1 MPTRDP
7 IHTRRHKC
15 VIYHHSRATERGSVV
30 SPQKYSEEFFH
41 TVFEAAPSGVLAVDA
56 SGRIALLN
64 VQAERMFGYSRA
76 ELIGKPV
83 EVLVPQR
90 FRGRHADLRKRA
102 AANPRI
108 RPMGTDRSFFGVR
121 KDGSEFPVE
130 VGLNPA
136 VMSTGQF
143 VVATVVD
150 ITERNADRRNA
161 WRVTTVAALL
171 LVFGLVIVFFLS
183 RSQIVPE
190 RILALGVEQPA
201 QSVDAAYA
209 AYQKHDYAYALRLAR
224 PMADQ
229 GDRRAQSLMGLIYF
243 NGDGVQRN
251 GHEAMEWYRRAADQG
266 DAEAQLKIGDMYFEG
281 RAVAQ
286 DYSEAERWY
295 HLAADQGSAA
305 AQYNL
310 GILYAKGEGV
320 PLDNVLAHMWFNLAA
335 VHFTSRLS
343 RDRAIAL
350 RGTIARKLS
359 PAEIARAQ
367 EMAREW
373 QIAKE
378 PGTAPELL
386 HGP

>member
-1 MPTRDP
+1 MS
-7 IHTRRHKC
+7 H
-15 VIYHHSRATERGSVV
+15 
-30 SPQKYSEEFFH
+30 QKNSEEYFR

-64 VQAERMFGYSRA
+64 VQAEKMFGYNRA

-90 FRGRHADLRKRA
+90 FRARHADLRKRD

-150 ITERNADRRNA
+150 ITERNARPRNA
-161 WRVTTVAALL
+161 WHVATVAALL
-171 LVFGLVIVFFLS
+171 LVFGLVIVVFLKPFT
-183 RSQIVPE
+183 QNIPE
-190 RILALGVEQPA
+190 RILGFGIEQPA
-201 QSVDAAYA
+201 QGVDAAYA
-209 AYQKHDYAYALRLAR
+209 AYQKGDYASALRFAR
-224 PMADQ
+224 PVADQ
-229 GDRRAQSLMGLIYF
+229 GESRAQSLLGLIYL
-243 NGDGVQRN
+243 NGHGVQRN
-251 GHEAMEWYRRAADQG
+251 DPEAMKWYRRAADQG
-266 DAEAQLKIGDMYFEG
+266 DAGAQLKIGDMYFEG

-286 DYSEAERWY
+286 DYHEAGRWY
-295 HLAADQGSAA
+295 RLAADGGNAA

-320 PLDNVLAHMWFNLAA
+320 PLDNVVAHMWFNLAA

-343 RDRAIAL
+343 RDRAIAI
-350 RGTIARKLS
+350 RNTIARKLS

-367 EMAREW
+367 EMASEW
-373 QIAKE
+373 QIARE
-378 PGTAPELL
+378 REIAPEWR
-386 HGP
+386 HSP

>member
-1 MPTRDP
+1 
-7 IHTRRHKC
+7 
-15 VIYHHSRATERGSVV
+15 V
-30 SPQKYSEEFFH
+30 SPQKYSEEYFR

-64 VQAERMFGYSRA
+64 AQAERMFGYSRA
-76 ELIGKPV
+76 ELVGKPI

-102 AANPRI
+102 AADPRI
-108 RPMGTDRSFFGVR
+108 RPMGTNRSFLGVR

-143 VVATVVD
+143 VVVTVVD
-150 ITERNADRRNA
+150 ITERDAHRRNA
-161 WRVTTVAALL
+161 WHVTTVAALL
-171 LVFGLVIVFFLS
+171 LVFGLVIVVFLKPLT
-183 RSQIVPE
+183 QIIPE

-201 QSVDAAYA
+201 QGVDAAYA
-209 AYQKHDYAYALRLAR
+209 AYQKHDYASALRLAR
-224 PMADQ
+224 PVADQ
-229 GDRRAQSLMGLIYF
+229 GDSRAQSLMGLIYF
-243 NGDGVQRN
+243 NGHGVQRN
-251 GHEAMEWYRRAADQG
+251 DPEAMKWYRRAADQG
-266 DAEAQLKIGDMYFEG
+266 DTDAQLKIGDMHFEG

-286 DYSEAERWY
+286 DYPEAGRWY
-295 HLAADQGSAA
+295 RLAADQGNAA

-320 PLDNVLAHMWFNLAA
+320 PLDNILAHMWFNLAA
-335 VHFTSRLS
+335 VNFTSRTS

-350 RGTIARKLS
+350 RDTIARKLS
-359 PAEIARAQ
+359 PAEIGRAQ

-373 QIAKE
+373 QIARAQKI
-378 PGTAPELL
+378 APEWR
-386 HGP
+386 HSP